1 MKSQGS
7 LKGGAMEEWKSL
19 HKGYLEFMGIAIE
32 KLEPEE
38 VVASQE
44 IDHRHLQPFGI
55 LHGGVSIALAE
66 TVASIGAWRNVE
78 EGEMAVGLEIS
89 ANHLR
94 PGREGILRARAL
106 PLHRGRTTQ
115 VWDVTV
121 TNGEESK
128 IVSLVRCTL
137 AVVPRR

>member
-1 MKSQGS
+1 
-7 LKGGAMEEWKSL
+7 MEELKSL
-19 HKGYLEFMGIAIE
+19 QKGYLEFMGISIE
-32 KLEPEE
+32 KLEPDE
-38 VVASQE
+38 VIAAQD

-66 TVASIGAWRNVE
+66 TVASLGAWRNVGDE
-78 EGEMAVGLEIS
+78 EMAVGLEIS

-106 PLHRGRTTQ
+106 PLHRGRTTH
-115 VWDVTV
+115 VWDVVV

-128 IVSLVRCTL
+128 PISLVRCTL
-137 AVVPRR
+137 AIVPRR